1 MLEKFSFLNCEIIFS
16 TVLIE
21 GFGLTS
27 SNIEKFF
34 IFKYSIQ
41 PLEIAPFDVIIKLLD
56 GNDNHTRSRY
66 RNKWKAV
73 AQFST

>member
-1 MLEKFSFLNCEIIFS
+1 MLEKFSFLNYEIIFS

-34 IFKYSIQ
+34 IFKYSSQ

-56 GNDNHTRSRY
+56 G
-66 RNKWKAV
+66 
-73 AQFST
+73 

>member
-16 TVLIE
+16 TISIE
-21 GFGLTS
+21 GFGSTS

-56 GNDNHTRSRY
+56 G
-66 RNKWKAV
+66 
-73 AQFST
+73 